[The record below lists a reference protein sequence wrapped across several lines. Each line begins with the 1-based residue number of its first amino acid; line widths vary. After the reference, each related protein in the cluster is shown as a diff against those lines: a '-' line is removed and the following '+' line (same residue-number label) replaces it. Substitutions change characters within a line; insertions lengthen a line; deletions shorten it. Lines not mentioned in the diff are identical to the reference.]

1 MTMTM
6 TPTPDIEAKPKQKAE
21 RREESTRPGAYFQ
34 PAVDIFETR
43 DELVVV
49 ADMPGVPCDGVDVH
63 VEGHELAIEGKVKA
77 EEYQGLRP
85 VHVEYGVG
93 GFYRRFTLGEAIDR
107 SGIRAQLK
115 NGVLILRLPKAEQA
129 RARKITVEAA

>member
-1 MTMTM
+1 MM
-6 TPTPDIEAKPKQKAE
+6 TPTTDIEAKPKQKAE

-34 PAVDIFETR
+34 PAVDIFETQ

-49 ADMPGVPCDGVDVH
+49 ADMPGVPSGGVDVH
-63 VEGHELAIEGKVKA
+63 VEGDQLAIEGKVDA
-77 EEYQGLRP
+77 EDYQGLRP

-93 GFYRRFTLGEAIDR
+93 GFYRRFMLGEAIDR
-107 SGIRAQLK
+107 SAIKAQMK
-115 NGVLILRLPKAEQA
+115 NGVLIVRLPKAEHA